1 MQAHTQQVA
10 EGWEQPPEPA
20 RLHLHSAHPIFSMI
34 LGLFPLQTSGI
45 YILPQQ
51 RSLSGF
57 TNHPLFFSLLFF
69 SCFVFLS
76 LFFKPSR

>member
-34 LGLFPLQTSGI
+34 LGLFPLQTSEI
-45 YILPQQ
+45 
-51 RSLSGF
+51 
-57 TNHPLFFSLLFF
+57 
-69 SCFVFLS
+69 
-76 LFFKPSR
+76 